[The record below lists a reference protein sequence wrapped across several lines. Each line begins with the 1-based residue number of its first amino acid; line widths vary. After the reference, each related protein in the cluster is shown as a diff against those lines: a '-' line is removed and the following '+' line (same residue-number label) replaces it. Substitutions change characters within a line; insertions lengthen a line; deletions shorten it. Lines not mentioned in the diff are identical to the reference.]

1 MKWESK
7 SLWSV
12 YTYTI
17 DIDKLLTPVY
27 HLVLD
32 VAKGTYAERLFNEWA
47 GEVFDIR
54 AITGRDALD
63 EKMTDELFLI
73 EISRYLKGFL
83 YANLDKLDGTVI
95 QLLYEPKGLLVAPS
109 RNKPAQALIAWIKRA
124 EMMKAFLDLV
134 KYGPVCNLKET
145 LVKLLNDQYF
155 GAAVKA
161 NEESALKAAVIPI
174 NALEGYE
181 VLPVDPESIWIN
193 NKLSKEL
200 DVNEGTEC
208 GEVKFPNIDGI
219 SLMIGDFVFPLTGI
233 DLYVKEDAKQNYFW
247 KMLSDIYV
255 NKKKSISIYREQSGE
270 FKAAFKTSEFAQ
282 LMAKLQYN
290 LYIKKEGQ
298 TVPEAY
304 RQFFEE
310 VYNIE
315 EFIDK
320 NNQILFTGTHLE
332 EQVQN
337 KQTMLGIYNTEKDG
351 TNYNLHAWVNVE
363 TEDRQKKTEAGG
375 VEDISIKTVYALK
388 PQYSYYFAST
398 YFEDLFQEVLQE
410 LGIETLHDVELSLS
424 ENPGSPYIEVDNFVR
439 RQDGTIVFIENKTT
453 LNRYNIEETVSKIA
467 KFHQVMIDSY
477 PSIHIEYLLAAPYM
491 NDTVEE
497 AYSYFMNVEGC
508 TATNFFIPI
517 ARFNGIRL
525 HCVIEPEYEKLKAM
539 MAELLK

>member
-63 EKMTDELFLI
+63 EDMTDELFLI

-161 NEESALKAAVIPI
+161 NEESTLKATVIPM

-181 VLPVDPESIWIN
+181 IFPVDPESIWIN

-282 LMAKLQYN
+282 LIAKLQYN

-320 NNQILFTGTHLE
+320 NKQILFTGTYLE

-467 KFHQVMIDSY
+467 KFHQVMTDSY
-477 PSIHIEYLLAAPYM
+477 PSIQIEYLLAAPYM

-497 AYSYFMNVEGC
+497 AYFYFMNVEGS

>member
-63 EKMTDELFLI
+63 EDMTDELFLI

-95 QLLYEPKGLLVAPS
+95 QLLYEPKGLLVASS

-161 NEESALKAAVIPI
+161 NEESTLKATVIPM

-181 VLPVDPESIWIN
+181 IFPVDPESIWIN

-200 DVNEGTEC
+200 GVNEGTEC
-208 GEVKFPNIDGI
+208 GEVKFLNIDGI

-282 LMAKLQYN
+282 LIAKLQYN

-467 KFHQVMIDSY
+467 KFHQVMTDSY
-477 PSIHIEYLLAAPYM
+477 PSIQIEYLLAAPYM

-497 AYSYFMNVEGC
+497 AYSYFMNVEGS

>member
-63 EKMTDELFLI
+63 EDMTDELFLI

-83 YANLDKLDGTVI
+83 YANFDKLDGTVI

-161 NEESALKAAVIPI
+161 NEESTLKATVIPM

-181 VLPVDPESIWIN
+181 IFPVDPESIWIN

-200 DVNEGTEC
+200 GVNEGTEC
-208 GEVKFPNIDGI
+208 GEVKFLNIDGI

-282 LMAKLQYN
+282 LIAKLQYN

-351 TNYNLHAWVNVE
+351 TDYNLHAWVNVE

-424 ENPGSPYIEVDNFVR
+424 ENPRSPYIEVDNFVR

-467 KFHQVMIDSY
+467 KFHQVMTDSY
-477 PSIHIEYLLAAPYM
+477 PSIQIEYLLAAPYM

-497 AYSYFMNVEGC
+497 AYSYFMNVEGS

>member
-7 SLWSV
+7 SALMV
-12 YTYTI
+12 YAYSI
-17 DIDKLLTPVY
+17 DVDALLAPVY
-27 HLVLD
+27 HLVLEL
-32 VAKGTYAERLFNEWA
+32 ANATYAGHPFNELA
-47 GEVFDIR
+47 EEVFDVEV
-54 AITGRDALD
+54 ITGKDSLD
-63 EKMTDELFLI
+63 EETSPESFLI
-73 EISRYLKGFL
+73 EIARHLSGNL
-83 YANLDKLDGTVI
+83 YANLDKLDGSNI
-95 QLLYEPKGLLVAPS
+95 LLLYEPKKL
-109 RNKPAQALIAWIKRA
+109 LIAPAKCKPNQTLIDWIKKA
-124 EMMKAFLDLV
+124 GMMREFLDLV
-134 KYGPVCNLKET
+134 KYEQINNSKET
-145 LVKLLNDQYF
+145 LVQLLNDQYF
-155 GAAVKA
+155 GSAVKVKA
-161 NEESALKAAVIPI
+161 VNTLKATIIPI
-174 NALEGYE
+174 NALENYD
-181 VLPVDPESIWIN
+181 VQPVDTESIWISN
-193 NKLSKEL
+193 HLSKRL
-200 DVNEGTEC
+200 SLNEGTEY
-208 GEVKFPNIDGI
+208 GEVKFSDIDEI
-219 SLMIGDFVFPLTGI
+219 SLKVGDFLVPLTGI
-233 DLYVKEDAKQNYFW
+233 DQHVKENDRQSFFW
-247 KMLSDIYV
+247 DMLNDIYV
-255 NKKKSISIYREQSGE
+255 YRKKSVSIYRERCGD
-270 FKAAFKTSEFAQ
+270 FKKALKTSDFAL
-282 LMAKLQYN
+282 LMSRLQYN
-290 LYIKKEGQ
+290 LYVRKEGQ
-298 TVPEAY
+298 TVPDAY

-351 TNYNLHAWVNVE
+351 TDYNLHAWVNVE

-439 RQDGTIVFIENKTT
+439 KQDGTIVFIENKTT

-497 AYSYFMNVEGC
+497 AYSYFMNVEEC

>member
-63 EKMTDELFLI
+63 EDMTDELFLI

-83 YANLDKLDGTVI
+83 YANFDKLDGTVI

-161 NEESALKAAVIPI
+161 NEESTLKATVIPM

-181 VLPVDPESIWIN
+181 IFPVDPESIWIN

-200 DVNEGTEC
+200 GVNEGTEC
-208 GEVKFPNIDGI
+208 GEVKFLNIDGI

-282 LMAKLQYN
+282 LIAKLQYN

-424 ENPGSPYIEVDNFVR
+424 ENPRSPYIEVDNFVR

-467 KFHQVMIDSY
+467 KFHQVMTDSY
-477 PSIHIEYLLAAPYM
+477 PSIQIEYLLAAPYM

-497 AYSYFMNVEGC
+497 AYSYFMNVEGS

>member
-1 MKWESK
+1 M
-7 SLWSV
+7 V
-12 YTYTI
+12 YAYSI
-17 DIDKLLTPVY
+17 DVDALLAPVY
-27 HLVLD
+27 HLVLEL
-32 VAKGTYAERLFNEWA
+32 ANAMYAGHPFNELA
-47 GEVFDIR
+47 EEVFDVEV
-54 AITGRDALD
+54 ITGKDSLD
-63 EKMTDELFLI
+63 EETSPESFLI
-73 EISRYLKGFL
+73 EIARHLSGNL
-83 YANLDKLDGTVI
+83 YANLDKLDGSNI
-95 QLLYEPKGLLVAPS
+95 LLLYEPKKL
-109 RNKPAQALIAWIKRA
+109 LIAPAKCKPNQTLIDWIKKA
-124 EMMKAFLDLV
+124 GMMREFLDLV
-134 KYGPVCNLKET
+134 KYEQINNSKET
-145 LVKLLNDQYF
+145 LVQLLNDQYF
-155 GAAVKA
+155 GSAVKVKA
-161 NEESALKAAVIPI
+161 VNTLKATIIPI
-174 NALEGYE
+174 NALENYD
-181 VLPVDPESIWIN
+181 VQPVDTESIWISN
-193 NKLSKEL
+193 HLSKRL
-200 DVNEGTEC
+200 SLNEGTEY
-208 GEVKFPNIDGI
+208 GELKFSDIDEI
-219 SLMIGDFVFPLTGI
+219 SLKVGDFLVPLTGI
-233 DLYVKEDAKQNYFW
+233 DQHVKENDRQSFFW
-247 KMLSDIYV
+247 DMLNDIYV
-255 NKKKSISIYREQSGE
+255 YRKKSVSIYRERCGD
-270 FKAAFKTSEFAQ
+270 FKKALKTSDFAL
-282 LMAKLQYN
+282 LMSRLKYN
-290 LYIKKEGQ
+290 LYIRKEGQ
-298 TVPEAY
+298 TVPDAY

-351 TNYNLHAWVNVE
+351 TDYNLHAWVNVE

-410 LGIETLHDVELSLS
+410 LRIETLHDVELSLS

-439 RQDGTIVFIENKTT
+439 KQDGTIVFIENKTT

-497 AYSYFMNVEGC
+497 AYSYFMNVEGS

>member
-1 MKWESK
+1 M
-7 SLWSV
+7 V
-12 YTYTI
+12 YAYSI
-17 DIDKLLTPVY
+17 DVDALLAPVY
-27 HLVLD
+27 HLVLEL
-32 VAKGTYAERLFNEWA
+32 ANATYAGHPFNELA
-47 GEVFDIR
+47 EEVFDVEV
-54 AITGRDALD
+54 ITGKDSLD
-63 EKMTDELFLI
+63 EETSPESFLI
-73 EISRYLKGFL
+73 EIARHLSGNL
-83 YANLDKLDGTVI
+83 YANLDKLDGSNI
-95 QLLYEPKGLLVAPS
+95 LLLYEPKKL
-109 RNKPAQALIAWIKRA
+109 LIAPAKCKPNQTLIGWIKKA
-124 EMMKAFLDLV
+124 GMMREFLDLV
-134 KYGPVCNLKET
+134 KYEQINNSKET
-145 LVKLLNDQYF
+145 LVQLLNDQYF
-155 GAAVKA
+155 GSAVKVKA
-161 NEESALKAAVIPI
+161 VNTLKATIIPI
-174 NALEGYE
+174 NALENYD
-181 VLPVDPESIWIN
+181 VQPVDTESIWISN
-193 NKLSKEL
+193 HLSKRL
-200 DVNEGTEC
+200 SLNEGTEY
-208 GEVKFPNIDGI
+208 GELKFSDIDEI
-219 SLMIGDFVFPLTGI
+219 SLKVGDFLVPLTGI
-233 DLYVKEDAKQNYFW
+233 DQHVKENDRQSFFW
-247 KMLSDIYV
+247 DMLNDIYV
-255 NKKKSISIYREQSGE
+255 YRKKSVSIYRERCGD
-270 FKAAFKTSEFAQ
+270 FKKALKTSDFAL
-282 LMAKLQYN
+282 LMSRLKYN
-290 LYIKKEGQ
+290 LYIRKEGQ
-298 TVPEAY
+298 TVPDAY

-337 KQTMLGIYNTEKDG
+337 KQTMLGIYITEKDG
-351 TNYNLHAWVNVE
+351 TDYNLHAWVNVE

-439 RQDGTIVFIENKTT
+439 KQDGTIVFIENKTT

-497 AYSYFMNVEGC
+497 AYSYFMNVEGS

>member
-233 DLYVKEDAKQNYFW
+233 DLHVKEDAKQNYFW

-351 TNYNLHAWVNVE
+351 TDYNLHAWVNVE

-477 PSIHIEYLLAAPYM
+477 PSIHIEYLIAAPYM
-491 NDTVEE
+491 NETVEE

>member
-17 DIDKLLTPVY
+17 DIDKLLMPVY

-351 TNYNLHAWVNVE
+351 TDYNLHAWVNVE

-410 LGIETLHDVELSLS
+410 LEIETLHDVELSLS

-439 RQDGTIVFIENKTT
+439 RQDGAIVFIENKTT

-477 PSIHIEYLLAAPYM
+477 PSIHIEYLIAAPYM
-491 NDTVEE
+491 NETVEE

>member
-63 EKMTDELFLI
+63 EDMTDELFLI

-161 NEESALKAAVIPI
+161 NEESTLKATVIPM

-181 VLPVDPESIWIN
+181 IFPVDPESIWIN

-282 LMAKLQYN
+282 LIAKLQYN

-320 NNQILFTGTHLE
+320 NKQILFTGTYLE

-467 KFHQVMIDSY
+467 KFHQVMTDSY
-477 PSIHIEYLLAAPYM
+477 PSIQIEYLLAAPYM

-497 AYSYFMNVEGC
+497 AYSYFMNVEGS

>member
-63 EKMTDELFLI
+63 EDMTDELFLI

-155 GAAVKA
+155 GTAVKA
-161 NEESALKAAVIPI
+161 NEESTLKATVIPM

-181 VLPVDPESIWIN
+181 IFPVDPESIWIN

-200 DVNEGTEC
+200 GVNEGTEC
-208 GEVKFPNIDGI
+208 GEVKFLNIDGI

-282 LMAKLQYN
+282 LIAKLQYN

-424 ENPGSPYIEVDNFVR
+424 ENPRSPYIEVDNFVR

-467 KFHQVMIDSY
+467 KFHQVMTDSY
-477 PSIHIEYLLAAPYM
+477 PSIQIEYLLAAPYM

-497 AYSYFMNVEGC
+497 AYSYFMNVEGS

>member
-298 TVPEAY
+298 TVPDAY

-351 TNYNLHAWVNVE
+351 TDYNLHAWVNVE

>member
-32 VAKGTYAERLFNEWA
+32 VAKGTYADRLFNEWA

-83 YANLDKLDGTVI
+83 YANLDKLDGRVI

-351 TNYNLHAWVNVE
+351 TDYNLHAWVNVE

-398 YFEDLFQEVLQE
+398 YFEDLFQEVLKE

-424 ENPGSPYIEVDNFVR
+424 DNPGSPYIEVDNFVR

-477 PSIHIEYLLAAPYM
+477 PSIHIEYLIAAPYM
-491 NDTVEE
+491 NETVEE

>member
-208 GEVKFPNIDGI
+208 GEVKFPTIDGI

-351 TNYNLHAWVNVE
+351 TDYNLHAWVNVE

-477 PSIHIEYLLAAPYM
+477 PSIHIEYLIAAPYM
-491 NDTVEE
+491 NETVEE

-508 TATNFFIPI
+508 TAANFFIPI

-525 HCVIEPEYEKLKAM
+525 HCVTEPEYEKLKAM

>member
-63 EKMTDELFLI
+63 EDMTDELFLI

-95 QLLYEPKGLLVAPS
+95 QFLYEPKGLLVAPS

-161 NEESALKAAVIPI
+161 NEESTLKATVIPM

-181 VLPVDPESIWIN
+181 IFPVDPESIWIN

-200 DVNEGTEC
+200 GVNEGTEC
-208 GEVKFPNIDGI
+208 GEVKFLNIDGI

-282 LMAKLQYN
+282 LIAKLQYN

-424 ENPGSPYIEVDNFVR
+424 EKPGSPYIEVDNFVR

-467 KFHQVMIDSY
+467 KFHQVMTDSY
-477 PSIHIEYLLAAPYM
+477 PSIQIEYLLAAPYM

-497 AYSYFMNVEGC
+497 AYSYFMNVEGS

-539 MAELLK
+539 MAGLLK

>member
-32 VAKGTYAERLFNEWA
+32 VAKGTYADRLFNEWA

-83 YANLDKLDGTVI
+83 YANLDKLDGRVI

-351 TNYNLHAWVNVE
+351 TDYNLHAWVNVE

-398 YFEDLFQEVLQE
+398 YFEDLFQEVLKE

-424 ENPGSPYIEVDNFVR
+424 DNPGSPYIEVDNFVR

-477 PSIHIEYLLAAPYM
+477 PSIHIEYLIAAPYM
-491 NDTVEE
+491 NETVEE
-497 AYSYFMNVEGC
+497 AYSYFMNVEGS

>member
-7 SLWSV
+7 SLLSV

-17 DIDKLLTPVY
+17 DIDKLLMPVY
-27 HLVLD
+27 HLVLA
-32 VAKGTYAERLFNEWA
+32 VVKGKYAERPFNEWA

-54 AITGRDALD
+54 VITGQDALD
-63 EKMTDELFLI
+63 EEITDDLFLI

-83 YANLDKLDGTVI
+83 YANLNKLNGTVI

-109 RNKPAQALIAWIKRA
+109 RNKPALALIDWIKKA
-124 EMMKAFLDLV
+124 EIMKAFLDLV

-161 NEESALKAAVIPI
+161 NELSTLKATVITM
-174 NALEGYE
+174 NALERYE
-181 VLPVDPESIWIN
+181 VLPIDSESIWIN
-193 NKLSKEL
+193 NKLSKDL
-200 DVNEGTEC
+200 GVNEGTEY
-208 GEVKFPNIDGI
+208 GEVTFPNIDGI
-219 SLMIGDFVFPLTGI
+219 SLMIGDFVFPLIGI

-255 NKKKSISIYREQSGE
+255 NKKKSIGSYKEQSGE
-270 FKAAFKTSEFAQ
+270 FKAALKTSEFAQ

-290 LYIKKEGQ
+290 LYLKKEGQ

-304 RQFFEE
+304 RLFFEE

-315 EFIDK
+315 EFKDK
-320 NNQILFTGTHLE
+320 NNQILFTGNYLE
-332 EQVQN
+332 EQLQN

-351 TNYNLHAWVNVE
+351 TDYNLQAWVNVE
-363 TEDRQKKTEAGG
+363 SEDRQKKTEAGG

-388 PQYSYYFAST
+388 PQYSYYFASS

-424 ENPGSPYIEVDNFVR
+424 ENPGSHYIEVDNFVR

-453 LNRYNIEETVSKIA
+453 LNRYNLEETVSKIA
-467 KFHQVMIDSY
+467 KFHQVMTDSY
-477 PSIHIEYLLAAPYM
+477 PSVHIEYLLAAPYM

-497 AYSYFMNVEGC
+497 AYSYFMNVERS

>member
-7 SLWSV
+7 SDLMV
-12 YTYTI
+12 YAYSI
-17 DIDKLLTPVY
+17 DVDALLAPVY
-27 HLVLD
+27 HLVLEL
-32 VAKGTYAERLFNEWA
+32 ANATYAGHPFNELA
-47 GEVFDIR
+47 EEVFDVEV
-54 AITGRDALD
+54 ITGKDSLD
-63 EKMTDELFLI
+63 EETSPESFLI
-73 EISRYLKGFL
+73 EIARHLSGNL
-83 YANLDKLDGTVI
+83 YANLDKLDGSNI
-95 QLLYEPKGLLVAPS
+95 LLLYEPKKL
-109 RNKPAQALIAWIKRA
+109 LIAPAKCKPNQTLIDWIKKA
-124 EMMKAFLDLV
+124 GMMREFLDLV
-134 KYGPVCNLKET
+134 KYEQINNSKET
-145 LVKLLNDQYF
+145 LVQLLNDQYF
-155 GAAVKA
+155 GSAVKVKA
-161 NEESALKAAVIPI
+161 VNTLKATIIPI
-174 NALEGYE
+174 NALENYD
-181 VLPVDPESIWIN
+181 VQPVDTESIWISN
-193 NKLSKEL
+193 HLSKRL
-200 DVNEGTEC
+200 SLNEGTEY
-208 GEVKFPNIDGI
+208 GELKFSDIDEI
-219 SLMIGDFVFPLTGI
+219 SLKVGDFLVPLTGI
-233 DLYVKEDAKQNYFW
+233 DQHVKENDRQSFFW
-247 KMLSDIYV
+247 DMLNDIYV
-255 NKKKSISIYREQSGE
+255 YRKKSVSIYRERCGD
-270 FKAAFKTSEFAQ
+270 FKKALKTSDFAL
-282 LMAKLQYN
+282 LMSRLKYN
-290 LYIKKEGQ
+290 LYIRKEGQ
-298 TVPEAY
+298 TVPDAY

-351 TNYNLHAWVNVE
+351 TDYNLHAWVNVE

-439 RQDGTIVFIENKTT
+439 KQDGTIVFIENKTT

-497 AYSYFMNVEGC
+497 AYSYFMNVEGS

>member
-233 DLYVKEDAKQNYFW
+233 DLHVKEDAKQNYFW

-351 TNYNLHAWVNVE
+351 TDYNLHAWVNVE

-410 LGIETLHDVELSLS
+410 LEIETLHDVELSLS

>member
-181 VLPVDPESIWIN
+181 VIPVDPESIWIN

-351 TNYNLHAWVNVE
+351 TDYNLHAWVNVE

-410 LGIETLHDVELSLS
+410 LEIETLHDVELSLS

-477 PSIHIEYLLAAPYM
+477 PSIHIEYLIAAPYM
-491 NDTVEE
+491 NETVEE

>member
-134 KYGPVCNLKET
+134 KYGPVCILKET

-351 TNYNLHAWVNVE
+351 TDYNLHAWVNVE

-410 LGIETLHDVELSLS
+410 LEIETLHDVELSLS

-477 PSIHIEYLLAAPYM
+477 PSIHIEYLIAAPYM
-491 NDTVEE
+491 NETVEE

>member
-155 GAAVKA
+155 GAAVRA

-351 TNYNLHAWVNVE
+351 TDYNLHAWVNVE

-467 KFHQVMIDSY
+467 KFHQVMTDSY
-477 PSIHIEYLLAAPYM
+477 PSIQIEYLLAAPYM

-497 AYSYFMNVEGC
+497 AYSYFMNVEGS

>member
-83 YANLDKLDGTVI
+83 YTNLDKLDGTVI

-219 SLMIGDFVFPLTGI
+219 SLMIGDFVFPLTGVG
-233 DLYVKEDAKQNYFW
+233 LYVKEDAKQNYFW

-351 TNYNLHAWVNVE
+351 TDYNLHAWVNVE

-439 RQDGTIVFIENKTT
+439 KQDGTIVFIENKTT

>member
-7 SLWSV
+7 SSWSI

-17 DIDKLLTPVY
+17 DIETLLTPVY

-32 VAKGTYAERLFNEWA
+32 VVKGTYAERPFNKWA

-83 YANLDKLDGTVI
+83 YANLDKLNGTVI

-109 RNKPAQALIAWIKRA
+109 RDKPAQTLITWIKRA

-134 KYGPVCNLKET
+134 KYGPVCNIKET

-161 NEESALKAAVIPI
+161 NEESTLKATVVSM
-174 NALEGYE
+174 NAIEGYE
-181 VLPVDPESIWIN
+181 VLPIDPESIWIN
-193 NKLSKEL
+193 NKLSKDL
-200 DVNEGTEC
+200 GVNEGTEC
-208 GEVKFPNIDGI
+208 GEVKFPNIDEI
-219 SLMIGDFVFPLTGI
+219 SLMIGDFLFPLTGI

-255 NKKKSISIYREQSGE
+255 YRKKSISTYREQCGK
-270 FKAAFKTSEFAQ
+270 FKSALKTSEFAQ
-282 LMAKLQYN
+282 LMARLQYN
-290 LYIKKEGQ
+290 LYIKKDGQ

-332 EQVQN
+332 EQLQN

-351 TNYNLHAWVNVE
+351 TDYNLHAWVNVE
-363 TEDRQKKTEAGG
+363 TEDKQKKTEADG

-424 ENPGSPYIEVDNFVR
+424 TNPGTSYIEVDNFVR
-439 RQDGTIVFIENKTT
+439 KQDGTIVFIENKTT
-453 LNRYNIEETVSKIA
+453 LNRYNIEDTVNKTA
-467 KFHQVMIDSY
+467 KFHKVMTESY
-477 PSIHIEYLLAAPYM
+477 PSVRIEYLLVAPYM

-497 AYSYFMNVEGC
+497 AYSYFTNVEGS
-508 TATNFFIPI
+508 TSTNFFIPI
-517 ARFNGIRL
+517 ARFKGITL
-525 HCVIEPEYEKLKAM
+525 HCVIEPEFEKLTAM

>member
-337 KQTMLGIYNTEKDG
+337 KQTMLGIYNTEKNG
-351 TNYNLHAWVNVE
+351 TDYNLHAWVNVE

-477 PSIHIEYLLAAPYM
+477 PSIHIEYLIAAPYM
-491 NDTVEE
+491 NETVEE

>member
-161 NEESALKAAVIPI
+161 NEESALKAAVIPV

-351 TNYNLHAWVNVE
+351 TDYNLHAWVNVE

>member
-233 DLYVKEDAKQNYFW
+233 DLHVKEDAKQNYFW

-351 TNYNLHAWVNVE
+351 TDYNLHAWVNVE

-508 TATNFFIPI
+508 TATNFFFFFS
-517 ARFNGIRL
+517 RFNGIRL
-525 HCVIEPEYEKLKAM
+525 HCVIEPEYVKLKAM

>member
-63 EKMTDELFLI
+63 EDMTDELFLI

-161 NEESALKAAVIPI
+161 NEESTLKATVIPM

-181 VLPVDPESIWIN
+181 IFPVDPESIWIN

-200 DVNEGTEC
+200 GVNEGTEC
-208 GEVKFPNIDGI
+208 GEVKFLNIDGI

-282 LMAKLQYN
+282 LIAKLQYN

-424 ENPGSPYIEVDNFVR
+424 ENPRSPYIEVDNFVR

-467 KFHQVMIDSY
+467 KFHQVMTDSY
-477 PSIHIEYLLAAPYM
+477 PSIQIEYLLAAPYM

-497 AYSYFMNVEGC
+497 AYSYFMNVEGS

>member
-134 KYGPVCNLKET
+134 KYGPVCYLKET

-351 TNYNLHAWVNVE
+351 TDYNLHAWVNVE

-477 PSIHIEYLLAAPYM
+477 PSIHIEYLIAAPYM
-491 NDTVEE
+491 NETVEE

>member
-32 VAKGTYAERLFNEWA
+32 VAKGTYAERLFNEWG

-161 NEESALKAAVIPI
+161 NEESTLKATVIPM

-181 VLPVDPESIWIN
+181 IFPVDPESIWIN

-200 DVNEGTEC
+200 GVNEGTEC
-208 GEVKFPNIDGI
+208 GEVKFLNIDGI

-282 LMAKLQYN
+282 LIAKLQYN

-467 KFHQVMIDSY
+467 KFHQVMTDSY
-477 PSIHIEYLLAAPYM
+477 PSIQIEYLLAAPYM

-497 AYSYFMNVEGC
+497 AYSYFMNVEGS

>member
-63 EKMTDELFLI
+63 EDMTDELFLI

-161 NEESALKAAVIPI
+161 NEESTLKATVIPM

-181 VLPVDPESIWIN
+181 IFPVDPESIWIN

-200 DVNEGTEC
+200 GVNEGTEC
-208 GEVKFPNIDGI
+208 GEVKFLNIDGI

-282 LMAKLQYN
+282 LIAKLQYN

-424 ENPGSPYIEVDNFVR
+424 ENPRSPYIEVDNFVR

-467 KFHQVMIDSY
+467 KFHQVMTDSY
-477 PSIHIEYLLAAPYM
+477 PSIKIEYLLAAPYM

-497 AYSYFMNVEGC
+497 AYSYFMNVEGS

>member
-63 EKMTDELFLI
+63 EDMTDELFLI

-83 YANLDKLDGTVI
+83 YANLDKLDGTAI

-109 RNKPAQALIAWIKRA
+109 RNKPAQALIAWIKKA

-161 NEESALKAAVIPI
+161 NEESTLKATVIPM

-181 VLPVDPESIWIN
+181 IFPVDPESIWIN

-200 DVNEGTEC
+200 GVNEGTEC
-208 GEVKFPNIDGI
+208 GEVKFLNIDGI

-282 LMAKLQYN
+282 LIAKLQYN

-467 KFHQVMIDSY
+467 KFHQVMTDSY
-477 PSIHIEYLLAAPYM
+477 PSIQIEYLLAAPYM

-497 AYSYFMNVEGC
+497 AYSYFMNVEGS

>member
-270 FKAAFKTSEFAQ
+270 FKAAFKTNEFAQ

-351 TNYNLHAWVNVE
+351 TDYNLHAWVNVE

-410 LGIETLHDVELSLS
+410 LEIETLHDVELSLS

-453 LNRYNIEETVSKIA
+453 LNRYNIEETVSRIA

-477 PSIHIEYLLAAPYM
+477 PSIHIEYLIAAPYM
-491 NDTVEE
+491 NETVEE

>member
-7 SLWSV
+7 SLLSV

-27 HLVLD
+27 HLVLA
-32 VAKGTYAERLFNEWA
+32 VAKGTYAERPFNEWA

-54 AITGRDALD
+54 AITGQDALD
-63 EKMTDELFLI
+63 EEVTDDMFLI

-83 YANLDKLDGTVI
+83 YANLNKLNGTVI

-109 RNKPAQALIAWIKRA
+109 RNKPAQTLIDWIKKA

-155 GAAVKA
+155 GESIKA
-161 NEESALKAAVIPI
+161 YEQSTLKATVITM
-174 NALEGYE
+174 NALERHE

-193 NKLSKEL
+193 NKLSKDL
-200 DVNEGTEC
+200 GVNEGTEY
-208 GEVKFPNIDGI
+208 GEVKFPNIDEI
-219 SLMIGDFVFPLTGI
+219 SLMIGDFVFPLSGI

-247 KMLSDIYV
+247 KMLNDIYV
-255 NKKKSISIYREQSGE
+255 NKKKSISIYKEQSGE
-270 FKAAFKTSEFAQ
+270 FKAALKTSEFSQ

-315 EFIDK
+315 EFKDK
-320 NNQILFTGTHLE
+320 NNQILFTGRHLE
-332 EQVQN
+332 EQLQN

-351 TNYNLHAWVNVE
+351 TDYNLHAWVNVE
-363 TEDRQKKTEAGG
+363 TKDRQKKTEAGG
-375 VEDISIKTVYALK
+375 VKDISIKTVYALK

-410 LGIETLHDVELSLS
+410 LGIEALHDVELSLS

-453 LNRYNIEETVSKIA
+453 LNRYNIEETVNKIA
-467 KFHQVMIDSY
+467 KFHQVMTDSY

-491 NDTVEE
+491 NNTVEE
-497 AYSYFMNVEGC
+497 AYSYFMNVEES
-508 TATNFFIPI
+508 TVTSFFIPI

>member
-63 EKMTDELFLI
+63 EDMTDELFLI

-161 NEESALKAAVIPI
+161 NEESTLKATVIPM

-200 DVNEGTEC
+200 GVNEGTEC
-208 GEVKFPNIDGI
+208 GEVKFLNIDGI

-477 PSIHIEYLLAAPYM
+477 PSIHIEYLIAAPYM
-491 NDTVEE
+491 NETVEE